1 MERKP
6 FRMSHLSMESMLQ
19 TLNKILMPAHPE
31 KVRKAHEE
39 FLGDVAEEAKTGK
52 VFSRLHKDAVM
63 RTDREAILRILA
75 EAAPSEP

>member
-6 FRMSHLSMESMLQ
+6 FRMSHLTMESMIQ

-39 FLGDVAEEAKTGK
+39 FLGAVAEEAKAGK
-52 VFSRLHKDAVM
+52 VY
-63 RTDREAILRILA
+63 
-75 EAAPSEP
+75 